1 MCPGFCEKNCTSFK
15 TEFPHQVQNGLNKE
29 AHARKRCCAKQGEFL
44 SASGRIRVSLVVVD
58 ADARLVVYGRV
69 PVSMDARAASGNKHA
84 RVQLPQLQASAA

>member
-1 MCPGFCEKNCTSFK
+1 MVKKG
-15 TEFPHQVQNGLNKE
+15 
-29 AHARKRCCAKQGEFL
+29 HAKRAAMTCCCACHCCAKQGEFL
-44 SASGRIRVSLVVVD
+44 SASGRIRVTLVVVD